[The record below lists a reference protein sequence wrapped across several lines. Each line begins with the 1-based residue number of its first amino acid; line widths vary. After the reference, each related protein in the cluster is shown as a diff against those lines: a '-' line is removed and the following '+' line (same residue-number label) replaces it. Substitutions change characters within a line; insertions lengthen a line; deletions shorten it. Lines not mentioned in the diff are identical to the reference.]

1 MNIDI
6 DHRLLSEQVD
16 FLTLLA
22 TDIEL
27 GNVSLPEKYYSLE
40 ALPAEYIDG
49 VCSLIDH
56 LLDIVELDTDYSG
69 IDYSGNLPKDEV

>member
-1 MNIDI
+1 MIDYQML
-6 DHRLLSEQVD
+6 REQLD

-27 GNVSLPEKYYSLE
+27 GNVVLPEKYSTLE
-40 ALPAEYIDG
+40 ALPTEYIDG

-56 LLDIVELDTDYSG
+56 LFEE
-69 IDYSGNLPKDEV
+69 NN

>member
-6 DHRLLSEQVD
+6 DYKMLSEQLD
-16 FLTLLA
+16 FLTLLS

-27 GNVSLPEKYYSLE
+27 GNVVLPEKYNTLD
-40 ALPAEYIDG
+40 AFPTEYIDG

-56 LLDIVELDTDYSG
+56 LFEE
-69 IDYSGNLPKDEV
+69 NN